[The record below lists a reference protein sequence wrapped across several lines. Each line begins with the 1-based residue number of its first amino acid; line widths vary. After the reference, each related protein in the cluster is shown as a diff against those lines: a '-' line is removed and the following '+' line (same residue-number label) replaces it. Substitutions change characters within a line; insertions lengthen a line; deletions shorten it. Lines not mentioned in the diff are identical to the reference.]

1 MATNLYQYYTE
12 QGKNLPSVKERQTVA
27 QEAGI
32 SGYKG
37 TAEQNTKLL
46 SYLKT
51 KPLENP
57 TPVSDVKPETNYNL
71 PEPEAPVVQDSYL
84 KSLSYNLENT
94 KKAIMEHYQSQREE
108 IASQKE
114 AEQKRQDETLEKL
127 DPTKRE
133 TYGQEQDILKN
144 QLSAAQTASATMQT
158 DFNKRRRLTSEL
170 EGLLNRSNAILNR
183 EAGLPVGQRVI
194 SARNTNALND
204 IAARAGVIEAVLSA
218 IDGNIS
224 QAQSF
229 ISQAQDT
236 IAQQWRDT
244 QNYYGTI
251 LELSESRLLSLDK
264 EEREIA
270 EREMSM
276 AEADY
281 ARSLETSEY
290 IKSLMIDPES
300 AQFIADAGVKLND
313 SIEVIN
319 EKMAQQSRIKE
330 VNDVK
335 NEMIADGY
343 EYVPFPQTQ
352 QGCFLVNVGGQTLY
366 FKDKEKNTGGTSA
379 TYKLTPTQRTKL
391 LGAGLTLSE
400 VDELHRS
407 IQQYGI
413 ESVVNAITDETQR
426 QVIADIYGY
435 TPTEEQVMATKEEN
449 ESYIREN
456 LTTGELKDLA
466 DWLGVSKWWR
476 RKTKDINEFFE
487 VADEEQLNQIR
498 IALEEGYTVG
508 EIISFLNEI

>member
-1 MATNLYQYYTE
+1 MATNLYEYYKE

-127 DPTKRE
+127 DPTKRA
-133 TYGQEQDILKN
+133 TYQQEQANLKN
-144 QLSAAQTASATMQT
+144 QLRTAETASRNIGIDME
-158 DFNKRRRLTSEL
+158 KRRRMTSEM

-204 IAARAGVIEAVLSA
+204 IVARAGVLEAVFSA

-224 QAQSF
+224 QSYTA
-229 ISQAQDT
+229 INQAQEAV
-236 IAQQWRDT
+236 AQQWRDT

-251 LELSESRLLSLDK
+251 LELSNQNLLKLDK
-264 EEREIA
+264 EEKEIA

-281 ARSLETSEY
+281 TRSLETSEY

-319 EKMAQQSRIKE
+319 DKMAKQARIKE

-343 EYVPFPQTQ
+343 EYVPFPTYTAD
-352 QGCFLVNVGGQTLY
+352 LIPVVVGGQTLY
-366 FKDKEKNTGGTSA
+366 FKDKGGAGGGTVS

-391 LGAGLTLSE
+391 LGAGLTLNE
-400 VDELHRS
+400 IDELHNS

-435 TPTEEQVMATKEEN
+435 TPTEERVMATKEEN

>member
-94 KKAIMEHYQSQREE
+94 KKALREE

-127 DPTKRE
+127 DPTKRA
-133 TYGQEQDILKN
+133 TYQQEQAIVSNL
-144 QLSAAQTASATMQT
+144 LRTAETASRNIGI
-158 DFNKRRRLTSEL
+158 DIEKRRQMTSEL

-204 IAARAGVIEAVLSA
+204 IVARAGVLEAVFSA

-224 QAQSF
+224 QSYTA
-229 ISQAQDT
+229 INQAQEAV
-236 IAQQWRDT
+236 AQQWRDT

-251 LELSESRLLSLDK
+251 LQLSSQKLLNLDK
-264 EEREIA
+264 EEKEIA
-270 EREMSM
+270 ERELSM

-319 EKMAQQSRIKE
+319 EKMAKQARIKE
-330 VNDVK
+330 VNDIK
-335 NEMIADGY
+335 NEMTANGY
-343 EYVPFPQTQ
+343 EYVPFPTYTAN
-352 QGCFLVNVGGQTLY
+352 LIPVVVGGQTLY
-366 FKDKEKNTGGTSA
+366 FKDKRAEGTAS

-391 LGAGLTLSE
+391 LGAGLTLNE

-435 TPTEEQVMATKEEN
+435 TPTEEQVMTTKEEN

-498 IALEEGYTVG
+498 IALEEGYTVD

>member
-94 KKAIMEHYQSQREE
+94 KKALTEQNQPQREE

-114 AEQKRQDETLEKL
+114 AEQKRKDETIEKL
-127 DPTKRE
+127 DPTKRA
-133 TYGQEQDILKN
+133 TYQQEQAIVSN
-144 QLSAAQTASATMQT
+144 QLRTAETASRNIGI
-158 DFNKRRRLTSEL
+158 DIEKRRQMTSEM
-170 EGLLNRSNAILNR
+170 EGLLNRSNAIMER

-194 SARNTNALND
+194 SARTSNAMND
-204 IAARAGVIEAVLSA
+204 ITARAGVLEAVFSA

-224 QAQSF
+224 QSYTA
-229 ISQAQDT
+229 INQAQEAV
-236 IAQQWRDT
+236 AQQWVDT

-251 LELSESRLLSLDK
+251 LQLSSQKLLNLDK
-264 EEREIA
+264 EEKEIA
-270 EREMSM
+270 ERELSM

-319 EKMAQQSRIKE
+319 DKMAKQARIKE
-330 VNDVK
+330 VNDTK

-343 EYVPFPQTQ
+343 EYVPFPTYTAD
-352 QGCFLVNVGGQTLY
+352 LLPVNVGGQTLY
-366 FKDKEKNTGGTSA
+366 FKDKGAKGTAS

-391 LGAGLTLSE
+391 LGAGLTLNE
-400 VDELHRS
+400 VDELHNS

-413 ESVVNAITDETQR
+413 ESVVNAITDQTQR
-426 QVIADIYGY
+426 QMIADIYGY
-435 TPTEEQVMATKEEN
+435 TPTEEQVMSIKEEN

-456 LTTGELKDLA
+456 LTDSELKDLA

-498 IALEEGYTVG
+498 TAVEEGYTVG

>member
-1 MATNLYQYYTE
+1 
-12 QGKNLPSVKERQTVA
+12 
-27 QEAGI
+27 
-32 SGYKG
+32 
-37 TAEQNTKLL
+37 
-46 SYLKT
+46 
-51 KPLENP
+51 
-57 TPVSDVKPETNYNL
+57 
-71 PEPEAPVVQDSYL
+71 
-84 KSLSYNLENT
+84 
-94 KKAIMEHYQSQREE
+94 MEHYQSQREE

-127 DPTKRE
+127 DPTKRA
-133 TYGQEQDILKN
+133 TYQQEQAILSN
-144 QLSAAQTASATMQT
+144 QLRTAETASRNIGIDME
-158 DFNKRRRLTSEL
+158 KRRQMTSEL

-204 IAARAGVIEAVLSA
+204 IVARAGVIEAVFSA

-251 LELSESRLLSLDK
+251 LQLSSQKLLNLDK
-264 EEREIA
+264 EEKEIA
-270 EREMSM
+270 ERELSI

-313 SIEVIN
+313 SIEEIN
-319 EKMAQQSRIKE
+319 EKMAKQARIKE
-330 VNDVK
+330 VNDTK

-343 EYVPFPQTQ
+343 EYVPFPTNTT
-352 QGCFLVNVGGQTLY
+352 GLLPVNVGGQTLY
-366 FKDKEKNTGGTSA
+366 FKDKEKNTGGTTA

-391 LGAGLTLSE
+391 LGAGLTLNE

-435 TPTEEQVMATKEEN
+435 TPTEEQVMSTKEEN
-449 ESYIREN
+449 ESYLREN

-487 VADEEQLNQIR
+487 VADEELLNQIR
-498 IALEEGYTVG
+498 TAVEEGYTVG

>member
-94 KKAIMEHYQSQREE
+94 KKALTEQNQPQREE

-114 AEQKRQDETLEKL
+114 AEQKRKDETIEKL
-127 DPTKRE
+127 DPTKRA
-133 TYGQEQDILKN
+133 TYQQEQAIVSN
-144 QLSAAQTASATMQT
+144 QLRTAETASRNIGI
-158 DFNKRRRLTSEL
+158 DIEKRRQMTSEM
-170 EGLLNRSNAILNR
+170 EGLLNRSNAIMER

-194 SARNTNALND
+194 SARTSNAMND
-204 IAARAGVIEAVLSA
+204 ITARAGVLEAVFSA

-224 QAQSF
+224 QSYTA
-229 ISQAQDT
+229 INQAQEAV
-236 IAQQWRDT
+236 AQQWVDT

-251 LELSESRLLSLDK
+251 LQLSSQKLLNLDK
-264 EEREIA
+264 EEKEIA
-270 EREMSM
+270 ERELSM

-319 EKMAQQSRIKE
+319 DKMAKQARIKE
-330 VNDVK
+330 VNDTK

-343 EYVPFPQTQ
+343 EYVPFPTYTAD
-352 QGCFLVNVGGQTLY
+352 LLPVNVGGQTLY
-366 FKDKEKNTGGTSA
+366 FKDKGAKGTAS

-391 LGAGLTLSE
+391 LGAGLTLNE
-400 VDELHRS
+400 VDELHNS

-426 QVIADIYGY
+426 QTIADIYGY

-456 LTTGELKDLA
+456 LTDSELKDLA

-487 VADEEQLNQIR
+487 VADEEQLSQIR
-498 IALEEGYTVG
+498 TAVEEGYTVG